1 MTFNDETDIA
11 FYDGNKEVKNSISCP
26 STGTQE
32 DDSRKVEDG
41 RKNITKTSNGGDGTM
56 VRILVDVAK
65 SGMYHNN
72 WSGKEKSSMARK
84 LSFSLSRLVSVLI
97 QF

>member
-1 MTFNDETDIA
+1 MTFNDETGIA

-26 STGTQE
+26 STGARE
-32 DDSRKVEDG
+32 DDSRKVENG

-56 VRILVDVAK
+56 VRILSDVSE

-72 WSGKEKSSMARK
+72 WSGKR
-84 LSFSLSRLVSVLI
+84 
-97 QF
+97 